1 MNHCVSHSRGVV
13 SFVISTGTRNGTNA
27 ARCAMG
33 THLGALDGGRS
44 DQMCSNYSDVP
55 KSDTDTAALQNKSSA
70 RLAVMANDWPNS
82 DSGMYSDQ
90 ILWVKN
96 ESLILS
102 FERWCCFDRH
112 FTQSKAVSSSTR
124 AKRTRFGAE
133 GQGDRRREHRDKA
146 EGTNA
151 VPADASSA
159 ADCAEGQLPRQPRS
173 NVTNPH

>member
-1 MNHCVSHSRGVV
+1 
-13 SFVISTGTRNGTNA
+13 
-27 ARCAMG
+27 
-33 THLGALDGGRS
+33 
-44 DQMCSNYSDVP
+44 
-55 KSDTDTAALQNKSSA
+55 
-70 RLAVMANDWPNS
+70 MANDWPNS

-133 GQGDRRREHRDKA
+133 GKA
-146 EGTNA
+146 IDDGSTGTKRKA
-151 VPADASSA
+151 PMLCLQTQA
-159 ADCAEGQLPRQPRS
+159 ALRIVLKDSYHGNLGAM
-173 NVTNPH
+173 